1 MKLGARHGWAAA
13 MIAVILDAL
22 GCGGSGGGSGTDA
35 AAACDQACT
44 DAIAVRALRDA
55 IKLVYNVTLQGKP
68 VGAQD
73 QSTPCPLGGSASVQ
87 GQATSN
93 ADQGAT
99 TVSLTYAFAQ
109 CAFSQ
114 TDTDPNQTF
123 SVTLTGTVTEN
134 GTIAVQPS
142 STTSLQFKSDA
153 MTFAGTVSTPAVD
166 VAETCAVV
174 LGQSGNEISGTLCGR
189 TAGGTL

>member
-1 MKLGARHGWAAA
+1 MTLVAMRGVVGAVAAA
-13 MIAVILDAL
+13 ILLAAL
-22 GCGGSGGGSGTDA
+22 GCGGSGGAADA
-35 AAACDQACT
+35 AAACSEACA

-68 VGAQD
+68 TGAQD

-93 ADQGAT
+93 ADQGVT
-99 TVSLTYAFAQ
+99 SVTLTYVFAQ

-123 SVTLTGTVTEN
+123 VMTLTGTVTES

-142 STTSLQFKSDA
+142 STTSLQFQSDA
-153 MTFAGTVSTPAVD
+153 MTFSGTVYSPPID

-174 LGQSGNEISGTLCGR
+174 LGQSGNDLSGTLCGR
-189 TAGGTL
+189 SAGGTL